1 MADQAQAVVL
11 SKLDIAEYLESAE
24 DIAGYL
30 EALLEEGD
38 EKAFVAGLGH
48 VARARGM
55 SAKAVRAIVAR
66 DAGLGRASLYK
77 ALREGGNPEFSTVLK
92 VAKALGVK
100 LIAVPA

>member
-1 MADQAQAVVL
+1 MGTHEVF
-11 SKLDIAEYLESAE
+11 SPLDVARHLETSE

-55 SAKAVRAIVAR
+55 TQIAL

-77 ALREGGNPEFSTVLK
+77 ALAEDGNPEFSTVVK

-100 LIAVPA
+100 LVAVPA

>member
-11 SKLDIAEYLESAE
+11 SKLDIAEHLESAE

-55 SAKAVRAIVAR
+55 TEVAR